1 MNTIIETQNQPKM
14 LSLLRARSRI
24 YSRAK
29 RIQGSIVL
37 VTLSLPV
44 FSLAAATWFPTAKAY
59 ITLVSLFIGLCE
71 ILVLDRWHKARMKC
85 AAKLQEEFDCLVLNM
100 PSNDFLV
107 GGNVDH
113 EEVFA
118 LSEKPFDE
126 QGERRLRDWYPLA
139 VDQVPLSVGRILC
152 QRENLLYDS
161 SVRKTYGAMLSWGLT
176 LLIVLL
182 SLCSLAMDLK
192 LEALILT
199 VLVPTIPIITWA
211 LREKHRQGD
220 TIDTL
225 VRLKAESE
233 KLWKTVA
240 AGMDEGL
247 AAERSRELQDAI
259 FSHRVSSP
267 LVFDF
272 LYRYRRNDLEAQM
285 NAGAQHLVADYL
297 KKNAAAA

>member
-1 MNTIIETQNQPKM
+1 
-14 LSLLRARSRI
+14 
-24 YSRAK
+24 
-29 RIQGSIVL
+29 
-37 VTLSLPV
+37 
-44 FSLAAATWFPTAKAY
+44 
-59 ITLVSLFIGLCE
+59 
-71 ILVLDRWHKARMKC
+71 
-85 AAKLQEEFDCLVLNM
+85 M
-100 PSNDFLV
+100 PPNDFLV

-113 EEVFA
+113 EEVFE
-118 LSEKPFDE
+118 LSEKPFDVE
-126 QGERRLRDWYPLA
+126 GERRLRDWYPVA
-139 VDQVPLSVGRILC
+139 VNQVPLLVGRILC

-161 SVRKTYGAMLSWGLT
+161 CVRKTYGAVLSWGLIV
-176 LLIVLL
+176 LIVLL

-199 VLVPTIPIITWA
+199 VLVPAMPIIIWA
-211 LREKHRQGD
+211 LREKYRQGD

-233 KLWKTVA
+233 KLWKTAA
-240 AGMDEGL
+240 AGMNEGA

-285 NAGAQHLVADYL
+285 NAGAQHLVGEYL